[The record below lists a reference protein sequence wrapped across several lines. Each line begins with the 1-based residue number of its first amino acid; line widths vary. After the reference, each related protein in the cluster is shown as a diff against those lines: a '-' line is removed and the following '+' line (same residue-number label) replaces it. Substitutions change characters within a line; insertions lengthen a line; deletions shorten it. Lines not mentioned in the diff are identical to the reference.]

1 MTAFMFLILAASG
14 MEIWAEPTLIHVM
27 DPTRKSDYA
36 MASGRLQAARGEY
49 ESLQIC
55 VLAGRRGLENAR
67 LDARPVS
74 DTIAAPVFQ
83 RLGVARVNRPEGAGD
98 YRPDVL
104 MPAAPFSLAAREAA
118 VFWVT
123 YHISREA
130 PPGNREHSLRLYSED
145 KEIARFRVRLEI
157 FDFSLPEQPS
167 LPAIFTFDHRN
178 YAQTYALSLDHVEA
192 WKPFYETIGQ
202 SRVSIQWRHPEDLV
216 AIDGEG
222 AAETALFKKHLD
234 AIREAAHPAG
244 LELAGPAGRLLYQF
258 PAPRDPVPGSPD
270 HLISYLREMTDTLN
284 LSGWKGLSI
293 VNAGGGDARGQWP
306 AAQRLFWRAGRAGRP
321 LIRLSQG
328 PVHPFFERDVEAW
341 AVPLEQWSLELLNV
355 LGQGRSLSG
364 SPPLPAAEIS
374 ASSSGPLP
382 GYPNVTTLPEEA
394 YDSSLFTA
402 WTPVHAPALRSTE
415 WIELH
420 FDQPLTTQ
428 HLSLA
433 WAGGALPSEI
443 EVLTSF
449 DGEIFT
455 TASASWRHQPAM
467 PPGMISV
474 SNGTLRYSNTFLAIR
489 LAFRLSDANNPI
501 ALAEICFNP
510 AEDWLDSFSEPAKFD
525 PRMLWLHLQEDR
537 FPSMRLDAHAVESRL
552 APWVCWG
559 HRFSGILGG
568 ALNAWPREWNAL
580 APTPPLDWIST
591 DAENLSYP
599 GPGGMMPSARLMR
612 LRDGLEDYEYL
623 VLLREAV
630 MQGAIDDPRLTAW
643 AGARYFAPRLGVD
656 VLRELTGE
664 IPEIKARIGRALSRL
679 PKEKP

>member
-1 MTAFMFLILAASG
+1 MTAVMFLILAASG
-14 MEIWAEPTLIHVM
+14 VEIWAEPTLIHVM

-36 MASGRLQAARGEY
+36 MASGRIQAARGEY
-49 ESLQIC
+49 ESLQVC

-74 DTIAAPVFQ
+74 DIIAAPVFQ
-83 RLGVARVNRPEGAGD
+83 RLGVARVSQPDGPGA

-104 MPAAPFSLAAREAA
+104 MPATPFSLAAGEAA

-123 YHISREA
+123 YHIPRD
-130 PPGNREHSLRLYSED
+130 PPSGNREHSLRLYSED

-157 FDFSLPEQPS
+157 FDFSLPGQPS
-167 LPAIFTFDHRN
+167 LPALFTFDHRN

-192 WKPFYETIGQ
+192 WKPFYEMIGQ
-202 SRVSIQWRHPEDLV
+202 SRLSIQWRYPEDLV
-216 AIDGEG
+216 AIDREG

-234 AIREAAHPAG
+234 AFRETAQPAC
-244 LELAGPAGRLLYQF
+244 LELAGPAGRLLHRF
-258 PAPRDPVPGSPD
+258 PVPRDSVPGRPD
-270 HLISYLREMTDTLN
+270 PLISYLREMTDTFN
-284 LSGWKGLSI
+284 LSGWNGLCI
-293 VNAGGGDARGQWP
+293 VDAGGGVAREEWP
-306 AAQRLFWRAGRAGRP
+306 AAQRLFWRAGRADRP
-321 LIRLSQG
+321 LIRLSKG
-328 PVHPFFERDVEAW
+328 PIHPFFERDVEAW

-355 LGQGRSLSG
+355 LGQGRSMSG

-382 GYPNVTTLPEEA
+382 GYPYATTLPEEA

-402 WTPVHAPALRSTE
+402 WAPVFIPASRSAE

-420 FDQPLTTQ
+420 LDQPLTTQ
-428 HLSLA
+428 QISLA

-443 EVLTSF
+443 DVLTSF
-449 DGEIFT
+449 DGEVFT
-455 TASASWRHQPAM
+455 PASASWRHQPAI
-467 PPGMISV
+467 PPAMIAI

-489 LAFRLSDANNPI
+489 LAFRPSHDNNPI
-501 ALAEICFNP
+501 ALAEISFNP
-510 AEDWLDSFSEPAKFD
+510 ADQWLDSFSEPAQFA

-537 FPSMRLDAHAVESRL
+537 FPSMQIDAPAVEPRL

-559 HRFSGILGG
+559 HGFSGILGG
-568 ALNAWPREWNAL
+568 ALNSWPREWTDV
-580 APTPPLDWIST
+580 APSPPDDWT
-591 DAENLSYP
+591 YADAQNLSYP
-599 GPGGMMPSARLMR
+599 GPGGIMPSARLMR

-623 VLLREAV
+623 VLLRKAV

-656 VLRELTGE
+656 VLRELTEE